1 MFKKSISIIFI
12 ILLVLLMN
20 IIIFAQDSD
29 EIEYVSIINPEV
41 GGSGK
46 VISEDS
52 LFISIFVIEDVDLLL
67 ELVKIDTPV
76 FNFETE
82 EVVPL
87 IEPINNNEAN
97 EEETEE
103 NIDEEKVIFGEDSGI
118 LEELD
123 TQLKK
128 EDIFTAYQNAQEIFD
143 ITEALYLEAM
153 LNISG
158 IPNLV
163 DESAINYDPTYELT
177 EEEVLYLE
185 EADTAYIAYSYAI
198 SDYNYWEE
206 EYLKLFEKVIF
217 SNVEMNVDPL
227 LPYFEYTVKDI
238 KSGTY
243 KLAIRLKETN
253 KVVKLLE
260 FEVVT
265 GEVLAEE
272 IVEEMLKSIDFFDNI
287 VDFEMIE

>member
-1 MFKKSISIIFI
+1 M
-12 ILLVLLMN
+12 
-20 IIIFAQDSD
+20 
-29 EIEYVSIINPEV
+29 
-41 GGSGK
+41 
-46 VISEDS
+46 
-52 LFISIFVIEDVDLLL
+52 
-67 ELVKIDTPV
+67 
-76 FNFETE
+76 
-82 EVVPL
+82 
-87 IEPINNNEAN
+87 
-97 EEETEE
+97 
-103 NIDEEKVIFGEDSGI
+103 
-118 LEELD
+118 
-123 TQLKK
+123 
-128 EDIFTAYQNAQEIFD
+128 
-143 ITEALYLEAM
+143 
-153 LNISG
+153 
-158 IPNLV
+158 
-163 DESAINYDPTYELT
+163 
-177 EEEVLYLE
+177 E